1 MIYKS
6 RLRYEMIKEDG
17 GGSGKDDSEPEM
29 TEKRKTGVERAF
41 LIPMMGRG

>member
-17 GGSGKDDSEPEM
+17 SGKGGSESEM

-41 LIPMMGRG
+41 LSPMVERG

>member
-41 LIPMMGRG
+41 LSPMVERG